1 MCKILTVI
9 LWILL
14 DYKKFSQPID
24 MVRVLY
30 TLFFKQCKEVS
41 LTCITL
47 TVILQ
52 VLIDHDQFSR
62 PV

>member
-1 MCKILTVI
+1 MRKTLTVI
-9 LWILL
+9 LWVLL
-14 DYKKFSQPID
+14 DYDQFSRPMDI
-24 MVRVLY
+24 VY
-30 TLFFKQCKEVS
+30 YIQCKEVS
-41 LTCITL
+41 LTCIPL